1 MATSKEKKRY
11 HLEAT
16 NEGWKEAGSGS
27 GDYGPPKGTPRVV
40 PASKPP
46 KRP

>member
-27 GDYGPPKGTPRVV
+27 GDHGPPKGTPR
-40 PASKPP
+40 PRPQAPP
-46 KRP
+46 KKP